1 MKIKIHSSELN
12 RMMKTLTQCID
23 PKSAERGN
31 VEIIYD
37 NNLLSIR
44 GTNGHYS
51 AVMSTPILGGDGEI
65 FCVDGTMF
73 ARVCAMC
80 NGEIEISTDGKVCT
94 VNGAGRT
101 RLPLVDANIPAFDPV
116 EGKECRI
123 KSEAFSR
130 GYSSVSYA
138 ISSDE
143 SRVVL
148 TGVLMESSS
157 KGMQM
162 VTLDGFKMAMEYV
175 PCETEEMRI
184 IVPGAFMKLIASST
198 YAGET
203 ITLQT
208 DGKRLQ
214 ASTDGMMIS
223 CVLLSGDFPDY
234 KRILPKEF
242 KTESMVYADQL
253 AYALKCGSVVN
264 QSNNLVK
271 LNVGETTM
279 SVMSNSEQAD
289 FDADVECETHGDPLK
304 IAFNHK
310 FLMETINS
318 ITGNSIVM
326 QFNSPITPCVVHE
339 KDSDGWRLI
348 LPVRVAG

>member
-23 PKSAERGN
+23 PKSADRGN

-51 AVMSTPILGGDGEI
+51 AVMSTPILGGDGEV

-80 NGEIEISTDGKVCT
+80 SGEIEISTDGKVCT
-94 VNGAGRT
+94 VKGAGRT
-101 RLPLVDANIPAFDPV
+101 RLPLVDAKIPAFEPV
-116 EGKECRI
+116 TGKECKV

-130 GYSSVSYA
+130 VYGSVSYA

-143 SRVVL
+143 SRIVL
-148 TGVLMESSS
+148 TGVLMESCDD
-157 KGMQM
+157 GIRM
-162 VTLDGFKMAMEYV
+162 VTLDGFKMAMETV
-175 PCETEEMRI
+175 KCESEGI
-184 IVPGAFMKLIASST
+184 KVVVPGAFMKLISAST
-198 YAGET
+198 FAGET
-203 ITLQT
+203 ITLRT
-208 DGKRLQ
+208 DGKRIQ
-214 ASTDGMMIS
+214 ANTDGMMMT
-223 CVLLSGDFPDY
+223 CVLLSGEFPPYD
-234 KRILPKEF
+234 KILPQEF
-242 KTESMVYADQL
+242 KTESLLYADQMQ
-253 AYALKCGSVVN
+253 YALKCGSVVN

-271 LNVGETTM
+271 LDVREASMT
-279 SVMSNSEQAD
+279 VMSNSEQAD
-289 FDADVECETHGDPLK
+289 FDAEVSCATQGELLK

-318 ITGNSIVM
+318 ITDNSIVM
-326 QFNSPITPCVVHE
+326 QFNSPISPCVIRA
-339 KDSDGWRLI
+339 KDADGWRLI